1 MTSNQDPVATV
12 DLILLVL
19 KRKWSFKTLVS
30 TLLKLEM
37 AQTVKPM
44 GVQFNPIHIS
54 HCNCFACMMIYKTQG
69 RCSKCLY

>member
-30 TLLKLEM
+30 TLLKLEV

-44 GVQFNPIHIS
+44 GVQFNPINIS
-54 HCNCFACMMIYKTQG
+54 HCNCFACMMIYKAQG
-69 RCSKCLY
+69 RVQ